1 MSALDGWDLLS
12 RCLELTEQLDRR
24 LASSELGLEELLEV
38 EQLYHQRQHLLEHL
52 RQWWDEA
59 TGWSPEQAR
68 KWLDMIQQLLERS
81 TWQMERLHTLAE
93 RSEQRLRAALLQRY
107 LVRYEAQEYHG
118 D

>member
-12 RCLELTEQLDRR
+12 RCLELTEHLDRW
-24 LASSELGLEELLEV
+24 LASSDLGLEELLQV
-38 EQLYHQRQHLLEHL
+38 EQLYHQRQHLLERL

-59 TGWSPEQAR
+59 TDWSPEQAR

-81 TWQMERLHTLAE
+81 TRQMERLHALVE
-93 RSEQRLRAALLQRY
+93 RSEQRLRTALLQRY